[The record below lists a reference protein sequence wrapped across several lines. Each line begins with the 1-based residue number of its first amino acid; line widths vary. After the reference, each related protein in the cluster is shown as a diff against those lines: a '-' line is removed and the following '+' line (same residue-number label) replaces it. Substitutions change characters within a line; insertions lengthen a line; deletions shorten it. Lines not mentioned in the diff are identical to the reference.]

1 MFCDTALVTAEIQK
15 KKHVGRWVAVSIVG
29 LIVLALLAAIGWYF
43 LRINP
48 SVQQV
53 ETIETA
59 FPEESLRPTA
69 EPTEGAAP
77 VNVLLLGSDS
87 RATDGSLLTEIGS
100 RADTILVAH
109 IPPDRET
116 VQIMSIMRDSWVEI
130 PGQPGMQKVNA
141 ALALGGVP
149 LMVQTVEGI
158 IDQRIDHVAVI
169 DFEGFTG
176 LTSALGG
183 VTLQND
189 IAFTSGQYSFPQG
202 EITVAGEEALA
213 YVRARY
219 PFSDGDYQRAYNQ
232 RALLR
237 GAIGQLMTRDNLT
250 NPNRIADIF
259 ATVSPHLA
267 TSDTFSLGTAVTLGP
282 ELAQLDSSKM
292 QTFTM
297 PTLGTG
303 MEGDQSVVYV
313 NWDGV
318 EQIRAAFDE
327 ESMTTF
333 EPAPER

>member
-1 MFCDTALVTAEIQK
+1 MTIETPERK
-15 KKHVGRWVAVSIVG
+15 RHVGRWIGIGVVG
-29 LIVLALLAAIGWYF
+29 VVVLALLAAIGWYF
-43 LRINP
+43 LRIQP
-48 SVQQV
+48 SVEQV

-59 FPEESLRPTA
+59 FPEESLRPTV

-77 VNVLLLGSDS
+77 INVLLLGSDA
-87 RATDGSLLTEIGS
+87 RATDGSLLTSLGD

-116 VQIMSIMRDSWVEI
+116 VQIMSIMRDSWVEV
-130 PGQPGMQKVNA
+130 PGHAGMRKVNS

-169 DFEGFTG
+169 DFEGFKE
-176 LTSALGG
+176 LTTALGG
-183 VTLQND
+183 VTLDND
-189 IAFTSGQYSFPQG
+189 IAFTEGEHSFPAG
-202 EITVAGEEALA
+202 EIAVAGEEALA

-219 PFSDGDYQRAYNQ
+219 PFSDGDYQRTHNQ

-237 GAIGQLMTRDNLT
+237 GAIEQLMTRENLT
-250 NPNRIADIF
+250 NPDRLATIF

-267 TSDTFSLGTAVTLGP
+267 MSDTVSLPVAI
-282 ELAQLDSSKM
+282 ELATQMAQLDSSRV

-303 MEGDQSVVYV
+303 MEGSESVVYV

-327 ESMTTF
+327 ESMTSF
-333 EPAPER
+333 SPAPER

>member
-1 MFCDTALVTAEIQK
+1 
-15 KKHVGRWVAVSIVG
+15 VSIVG
-29 LIVLALLAAIGWYF
+29 VIVLALLAAIGWYF

-59 FPEESLRPTA
+59 FPEESLRPTQQA
-69 EPTEGAAP
+69 TESGSP
-77 VNVLLLGSDS
+77 INVLLLGSDA
-87 RATDGSLLTEIGS
+87 RAVDGSLLTSLGD
-100 RADTILVAH
+100 RADTIMVAH

-130 PGQPGMQKVNA
+130 PGYGTQKVNA
-141 ALALGGVP
+141 ALSLGGVP

-169 DFEGFTG
+169 DFEGFKGVTE
-176 LTSALGG
+176 ALGG

-189 IAFTSGQYSFPQG
+189 IAFSDRGYDFPAG
-202 EITVAGEEALA
+202 EITVSGDEALA

-219 PFSDGDYQRAYNQ
+219 PFSDGDYQRSHNQ

-237 GAIGQLMTRDNLT
+237 GAIEQMMTRENLT
-250 NPNRIADIF
+250 NPERMANLL
-259 ATVSPHLA
+259 ATVTPYLA
-267 TSDTFSLGTAVTLGP
+267 TSDTFSLPVALGLGP
-282 ELAQLDSSKM
+282 QLAQLDSTRIQS
-292 QTFTM
+292 FTM

-313 NWDGV
+313 NWEGV
-318 EQIRAAFDE
+318 EEIREAFDQD
-327 ESMTTF
+327 SMSTF
-333 EPAPER
+333 EPAAER